1 MSKNYVGDVGT
12 LLRVSV
18 GTDISDA
25 TTVRL
30 YITKPDATT
39 ATWVGAVSDCGKEI
53 TYTILSGDWDQDG
66 EYLLQSYV
74 VTPGGTWY
82 GDTVAFKILARFKL

>member
-1 MSKNYVGDVGT
+1 MSNNYKGDVGT

-39 ATWVGAVSDCGKEI
+39 DTWVGSVSDCGKEI
-53 TYTILSGDWDQDG
+53 WYTILSGDWDQAG

-74 VTPGGTWY
+74 VTSGGNWY
-82 GDTVAFKILARFKL
+82 GDTVAFIVTDTFD

>member
-12 LLRVSV
+12 LLRVEV

-25 TTVRL
+25 TLVRL
-30 YITKPDATT
+30 YITKPDTT
-39 ATWVGAVSDCGKEI
+39 TDTWTGAVSDCGKEI
-53 TYTILSGDWDQDG
+53 RYTIESGDWDQDG

-74 VTPGGTWY
+74 VTPAGTWF
-82 GDTVAFKILARFKL
+82 GDTVAFIISDVFD